1 MVIILDIISE
11 QMVPNSKAKEMIEK
25 KEKEGELKYE
35 QKNSLEILR
44 KFVKLDP
51 NKIDELVADLKKVE
65 KLRDRQI
72 ISIVN
77 FMPEDKEELKAVLH
91 KDYSSLIDEEIDSVL
106 KTVKK
111 YI

>member
-1 MVIILDIISE
+1 MDIISE
-11 QMVPNSKAKEMIEK
+11 ELLPNSKAKEMIEK
-25 KEKEGELKYE
+25 REKDGELKYE

-44 KFVKLDP
+44 KFMKLDP
-51 NKIDELVADLKKVE
+51 EKIDDLVVELKKIE

-77 FMPEDKEELKAVLH
+77 FVPEDKDDLRAVLH
-91 KDYSSLIDEEIDSVL
+91 KDYSSLTDEEIDAVL

-111 YI
+111 YS